1 MRALAISDLHFGA
14 WTGDPVLSRD
24 FARERLAPLGNQNPL
39 DGATRA
45 TGDFRAGVADQFSA
59 RVRAY
64 DATLPAQ
71 AGA

>member
-1 MRALAISDLHFGA
+1 
-14 WTGDPVLSRD
+14 V
-24 FARERLAPLGNQNPL
+24 LGNQNPL
-39 DGATRA
+39 HGATHA